1 VPIFR
6 VFTIIDTK
14 SNEWKIVNQPSHDV
28 IKKTIANFIK
38 QIVQVTAVVPRLEG
52 VFRKDREEV
61 VEKLK
66 EQELSGQ
73 NSGSNN
79 INMSEDEKIALINKK
94 YFFPPA
100 EKNSGVTPY
109 VDTVSKSSEINNV
122 TSYINE

>member
-1 VPIFR
+1 MPIFR

-28 IKKTIANFIK
+28 IKKMIATFIK

-94 YFFPPA
+94 YFFPQS

-109 VDTVSKSSEINNV
+109 VDTVSKSSEVNNV
-122 TSYINE
+122 TSYIND